1 MIHLAASIPTADLAR
16 VTMDARRVVAAG
28 ADALHIDIRDDDDE
42 SRNLRTGPAI
52 VQAARRGS
60 RALDGSWVPLHVH
73 LMVRSVQA
81 LAGAFAE
88 AGADLISCHAEG
100 LQGEVAPAL
109 RAIRAAGCRTGI
121 VFDPVQPLTALA
133 AAIDIVD
140 EVLVLGTLAGD
151 GIQRLLPLA
160 LVQIEQA
167 RRLIDASGRSVRL
180 AVEGGVSVD
189 NVRALADAG
198 ADTFVVGTALL
209 GASDCRLALGALRRR
224 LASPLARAA

>member
-1 MIHLAASIPTADLAR
+1 MIRFAASIPTADLAR
-16 VTMDARRVVAAG
+16 VTADARRVVAAG
-28 ADALHIDIRDDDDE
+28 ADALHIDIRDDDDDG
-42 SRNLRTGPAI
+42 RNLRTGPAI

-73 LMVRSVQA
+73 LMVRSVQE

-88 AGADLISCHAEG
+88 AGADLISCHADG
-100 LQGEVAPAL
+100 LQGDVAPAL

-121 VFDPVQPLTALA
+121 VFDPVQPLTTLA
-133 AAIDIVD
+133 RAIDIVD
-140 EVLVLGTLAGD
+140 EVLILGMLAGD
-151 GIQRLLPLA
+151 GVQRLMPSA
-160 LVQIEQA
+160 LLQIEQA
-167 RRLIDASGRSVRL
+167 RRVIDASGRSVRL

-189 NVRALADAG
+189 NICQLADAG

-209 GASDCRLALGALRRR
+209 AAADCRLALGALRRR